1 MNENGLIIFQLSFF
15 GLTVMFHLLAMC
27 SKPGNIQKPQGIQFI
42 DMMKSFDPVL
52 LCPDC
57 EVIRTDRS
65 RHCSICNKCVERFDH
80 HCPWIN
86 NCVGINNHGYFM
98 GFLLSM
104 LILLVTTFFSLVF
117 NFDALNN
124 IDTTTR
130 AENNFFYNFILP
142 KTLYTKEFLLPILW
156 LDVLI
161 CGIFMLGVCLLT
173 YV

>member
-1 MNENGLIIFQLSFF
+1 
-15 GLTVMFHLLAMC
+15 
-27 SKPGNIQKPQGIQFI
+27 
-42 DMMKSFDPVL
+42 MMKSFDPVL

-124 IDTTTR
+124 IDQANR
-130 AENNFFYNFILP
+130 SNKNFFYDFILP
-142 KTLYTKEFLLPILW
+142 ETFYTQEFLLPILW

-161 CGIFMLGVCLLT
+161 CGIFMLGVSLLA